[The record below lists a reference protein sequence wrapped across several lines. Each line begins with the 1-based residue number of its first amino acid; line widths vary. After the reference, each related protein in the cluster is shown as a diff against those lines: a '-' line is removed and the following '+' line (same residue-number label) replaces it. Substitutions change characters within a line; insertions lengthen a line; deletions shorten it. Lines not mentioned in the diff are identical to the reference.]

1 MCSFLSPKAPS
12 IPPPEPK
19 AEVVKRDEAPT
30 FGRGNKALAA
40 NLASRA
46 KRTGT
51 SGFKVDLNTPEKSG
65 LNIPQ
70 TT

>member
-1 MCSFLSPKAPS
+1 MCNFFPDPPK
-12 IPPPEPK
+12 IDPPKPK

-30 FGRGNKALAA
+30 FGRGNKTLAA

-65 LNIPQ
+65 LNIPL
-70 TT
+70 TA